1 MIYKGDIPPPSS
13 EWSFPY
19 NKVTISNLVL
29 PEIDT
34 LSKYR
39 YSGWRAMSH
48 MSQVTHVSRMNDVPH
63 ERWGQTCLVP
73 KSQTKWN
80 KLYKKNLWKWYL
92 NQLIIL
98 ILILFFQYISY
109 LQSIVSP
116 TSRISNQL
124 SDNFNTNLFPF
135 RYLSNI
141 LYLQYIASPISS
153 ISNISKL
160 QYLISP
166 IYHISNI
173 SYLQYLVSP
182 IFCISDI
189 LYLQYLVSPIS
200 HISNIWNIQVS
211 NLWYLISNT

>member
-1 MIYKGDIPPPSS
+1 MNNGDKHVWSQNHKRNETSCTKNFMKMILEPANNTNTNP
-13 EWSFPY
+13 F
-19 NKVTISNLVL
+19 
-29 PEIDT
+29 
-34 LSKYR
+34 LSIFCT
-39 YSGWRAMSH
+39 S
-48 MSQVTHVSRMNDVPH
+48 D
-63 ERWGQTCLVP
+63 
-73 KSQTKWN
+73 
-80 KLYKKNLWKWYL
+80 
-92 NQLIIL
+92 
-98 ILILFFQYISY
+98 ISY

-211 NLWYLISNT
+211 NL

>member
-1 MIYKGDIPPPSS
+1 M
-13 EWSFPY
+13 E
-19 NKVTISNLVL
+19 N
-29 PEIDT
+29 EIQGWQ
-34 LSKYR
+34 LSKNFMKMILEPANNTNTNPFL
-39 YSGWRAMSH
+39 S
-48 MSQVTHVSRMNDVPH
+48 V
-63 ERWGQTCLVP
+63 
-73 KSQTKWN
+73 
-80 KLYKKNLWKWYL
+80 YL
-92 NQLIIL
+92 
-98 ILILFFQYISY
+98 
-109 LQSIVSP
+109 VSP
-116 TSRISNQL
+116 IYRISNQL

-200 HISNIWNIQVS
+200 HISNIWKIQVS

>member
-1 MIYKGDIPPPSS
+1 MKG
-13 EWSFPY
+13 
-19 NKVTISNLVL
+19 
-29 PEIDT
+29 
-34 LSKYR
+34 
-39 YSGWRAMSH
+39 
-48 MSQVTHVSRMNDVPH
+48 DVPH
-63 ERWGQTCLVP
+63 VP
-73 KSQTKWN
+73 SDTRVPYEWRPTWTMGTNMFGPKITNEMKQVVQKI
-80 KLYKKNLWKWYL
+80 LWKWYL

-200 HISNIWNIQVS
+200 HISNIWNLQVS